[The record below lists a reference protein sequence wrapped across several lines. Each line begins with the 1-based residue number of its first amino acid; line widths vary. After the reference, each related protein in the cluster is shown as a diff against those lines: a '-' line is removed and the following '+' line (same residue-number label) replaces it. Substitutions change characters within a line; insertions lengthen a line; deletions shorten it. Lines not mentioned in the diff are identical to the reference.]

1 MITVSALIVE
11 PLRGS
16 WGRLLSV
23 LRVDVTG
30 GTGGG
35 VTCGVT

>member
-23 LRVDVTG
+23 LRVGVTG
-30 GTGGG
+30 GTGGDLTYG
-35 VTCGVT
+35 NT